1 MGEVSGTR
9 SRQVT
14 GSTPGNIGGA
24 ENVQGGRTASDI
36 LEENDAVVEEI
47 GSQIDNKKRQIKH
60 LEGEFR
66 RLQNQFGPLAQA
78 IAGRFYQDNVDALN
92 GDIAELRGTIERVQ
106 REAKKQ
112 VQDLTSLDD
121 LLAKGDIEGAFMLVQ
136 TNRTL
141 SLDRQIAE
149 RLKEL
154 QARNDEIKTLN
165 DRLAAINKPDKDL
178 TDPERER
185 KVQLRGQIDKL
196 NADSQLDTI
205 KLQSLI
211 NKRNQALEML
221 TNLLQKFQKVLD
233 SIVGNMR

>member
-1 MGEVSGTR
+1 MVEVSGTG
-9 SRQVT
+9 SSQVT
-14 GSTPGNIGGA
+14 GSTPGGLGGT

-36 LEENDAVVEEI
+36 LDESDAVVEEI
-47 GSQIDNKKRQIKH
+47 SSHIVTKMREIERWEDMVRRY
-60 LEGEFR
+60 EGHPHFESVVEFFQR
-66 RLQNQFGPLAQA
+66 KVDRLKGE
-78 IAGRFYQDNVDALN
+78 IE
-92 GDIAELRGTIERVQ
+92 ELRGTIENV
-106 REAKKQ
+106 KQ
-112 VQDLTSLDD
+112 EVNKQIQDLNNLDD
-121 LLAKGDIEGAFMLVQ
+121 LLAQGDIEGAFMLVQ

-154 QARNDEIKTLN
+154 QARNDEIKNLN
-165 DRLAAINKPDKDL
+165 DRLAAINKPDKELSEED
-178 TDPERER
+178 RER

>member
-1 MGEVSGTR
+1 MVEVPAPSGNQ
-9 SRQVT
+9 S
-14 GSTPGNIGGA
+14 PGNTSGDLGGTA
-24 ENVQGGRTASDI
+24 SVQSGRTASDI
-36 LEENDAVVEEI
+36 LAENDAVVEEI
-47 GSQIDNKKRQIKH
+47 NSQIAEKLREI
-60 LEGEFR
+60 ERGEEMTR
-66 RLQNQFGPLAQA
+66 RFERLGLPEQLVELH
-78 IAGRFYQDNVDALN
+78 QDRVDR
-92 GDIAELRGTIERVQ
+92 LRGDVEGLRASIERVQ
-106 REAKKQ
+106 QEVNKQ
-112 VQDLTSLDD
+112 IQDLNNLDD
-121 LLAKGDIEGAFMLVQ
+121 LLAQGDIEGAFMLVQ

-154 QARNDEIKTLN
+154 QARNDEIKNLN

-178 TDPERER
+178 EPEERER